1 MLIDEWNKEK
11 ISKHEVV
18 KEIFQENFLE
28 LKNLNLQIDT
38 WYLVDKQNK
47 TQTRTQHFEMQ
58 NVRYLEKDI
67 KALCEKIAVPML
79 WRFIW
84 QLFDFTMVQK
94 QYTQYKSYFLN
105 FDLFLG

>member
-1 MLIDEWNKEK
+1 MLIDEWNNEK
-11 ISKHEVV
+11 ISKHGVV
-18 KEIFQENFLE
+18 KEIIQENFLE
-28 LKNLNLQIDT
+28 LRNLNLQIDT

-47 TQTRTQHFEMQ
+47 TQTRTQHFKIQ

-79 WRFIW
+79 WCFIW

-94 QYTQYKSYFLN
+94 QYTQYKSYF
-105 FDLFLG
+105 